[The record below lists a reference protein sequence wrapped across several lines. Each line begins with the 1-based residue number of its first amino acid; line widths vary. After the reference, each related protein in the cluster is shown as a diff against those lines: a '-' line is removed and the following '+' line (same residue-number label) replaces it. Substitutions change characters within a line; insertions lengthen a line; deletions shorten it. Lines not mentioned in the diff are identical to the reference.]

1 MSSRIVRAAASAAI
15 LLLLLATTALGHSQL
30 TTATPG
36 PDEEV
41 STVPDELVA
50 NFTQNLD
57 AGRSSMEL
65 RDASGQRLATGAKD
79 PAEPRVMRMALP
91 ELEPGE
97 YEVRWTT
104 FSTEDGELARGTY
117 TFVVVAGPSPSPSAS
132 ATPSSEPTPS
142 KVAPPSVAPTI
153 TPAPSS
159 EPGNGTEASGDQ
171 VIWPLLVLALVVASV
186 GVWIYRRP

>member
-1 MSSRIVRAAASAAI
+1 MFHRALRAAASAAI
-15 LLLLLATTALGHSQL
+15 LLLLLATTVLGHSQL

-36 PDEEV
+36 PDDEI
-41 STVPDELVA
+41 SAVPDELVA
-50 NFTQNLD
+50 DFTQNLD

-65 RDASGQRLATGAKD
+65 RDASGGSIATGAND
-79 PAEPRVMRMALP
+79 PAEPRVMRIVLP

-117 TFVVVAGPSPSPSAS
+117 AFTVLPSPSPSA
-132 ATPSSEPTPS
+132 TVPPSIEPTPS
-142 KVAPPSVAPTI
+142 EVAPPSVAPTF
-153 TPAPSS
+153 TPAPSPD
-159 EPGNGTEASGDQ
+159 PGTSGPDTSGDE
-171 VIWPLLVLALVVASV
+171 VIWPLLVLAMIVAGI